1 MAVNHFYDETAGHQV
16 VVAAM
21 AEARPLLR
29 SALLGAYIELV
40 SMSQKA
46 AVAAVQTG
54 AVAHHVAGIV
64 TRGDLVAIE
73 PWETDLLVDALT
85 RYNYLEH
92 AGTDRY
98 RLRPHPKLAHW
109 EKPETLAWRAAQRK
123 DVSDPIVRELVRLRD
138 GDQCRCCHNVVNWG
152 AKKEDPLRGTLDH
165 VNPRVLANGDPEA
178 LAVACGRCNGIR
190 SDRVDANDFA
200 PLQPPPEVP
209 YYTASTAKYLR
220 GRGHNGVRPTGKK
233 WLLPLIPI
241 TPRPALPAD
250 TAPLHDSAP
259 SGTPRALER
268 PQEAVSGDETL
279 SPAQRP
285 AHQADTASRPARPAF
300 PADTAHPRDPAT
312 SGTPRTAVRPQ
323 SDRSSIETRQA
334 NSPPDPPD
342 PRTKRPPNRGGLT
355 SGVGKGREGD
365 GGGAGPGPR
374 RRRARRGGVAGG
386 SHGG

>member
-54 AVAHHVAGIV
+54 TAAHHVAGV
-64 TRGDLVAIE
+64 VSRGDLVAIE
-73 PWETDLLVDALT
+73 PWETDLLVDALI
-85 RYNYLEH
+85 RYNYLEVT
-92 AGTDRY
+92 GPDGY

-109 EKPETLAWRAAQRK
+109 EPPETLAWRAAQRK

-138 GDQCRCCHNVVNWG
+138 GDQCRCCHVVVNWG
-152 AKKEDPLRGTLDH
+152 AKKEDPLKGTLDH
-165 VNPRVLANGDPEA
+165 INPRILANGDPEA
-178 LAVACGRCNGIR
+178 LAVTCGRCNGIR

-200 PLQPPPEVP
+200 SHQPPPEVP
-209 YYTASTAKYLR
+209 FYTDSTAKYLR
-220 GRGHNGVRPTGKK
+220 GRGHTGVRPTGKK

-241 TPRPALPAD
+241 TARPASPAD
-250 TAPLHDSAP
+250 TAPSHDSAP
-259 SGTPRALER
+259 SGTPRAPER
-268 PQEAVSGDETL
+268 PQEAVSGDETS
-279 SPAQRP
+279 SPGQRP
-285 AHQADTASRPARPAF
+285 AHQADTASQPARPAS
-300 PADTAHPRDPAT
+300 PADTAPLRDPAT
-312 SGTPRTAVRPQ
+312 SGIPRSAVRPQ
-323 SDRSSIETRQA
+323 SDRSSIETHQA

-342 PRTKRPPNRGGLT
+342 SRTKQPPKVGGLT
-355 SGVGKGREGD
+355 CGVGKGGDGD

-374 RRRARRGGVAGG
+374 RRRARRGKSGGTGHGV
-386 SHGG
+386 